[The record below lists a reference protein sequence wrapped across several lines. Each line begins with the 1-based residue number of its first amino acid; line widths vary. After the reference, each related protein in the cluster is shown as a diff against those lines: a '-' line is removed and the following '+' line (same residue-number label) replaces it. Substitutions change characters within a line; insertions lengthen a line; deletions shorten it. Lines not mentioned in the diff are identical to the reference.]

1 MTPKNLSN
9 HQNDPTHGNLKYP
22 AKKEKNNH
30 LVCIYHGVDTLWTFP
45 KQTIYENGNI
55 FENPI
60 FYLPQ
65 DDYIIIP
72 IKMAFG
78 NCIELAIQ
86 FVYQSSSCLQVVNP
100 PNLQDSPL
108 LDGSML
114 LVKSS
119 FFCVYPL
126 LHFRKTSPS
135 LVFHRT
141 SPWFHSEI
149 KGTPHLYPLVNI
161 QKAIESGHRNSEFSH
176 EKW

>member
-22 AKKEKNNH
+22 AKKKNH
-30 LVCIYHGVDTLWTFP
+30 LVCIYQGVDTLWTFP

-65 DDYIIIP
+65 DDYIIIT

-100 PNLQDSPL
+100 PILQDSSQ
-108 LDGSML
+108 D
-114 LVKSS
+114 
-119 FFCVYPL
+119 
-126 LHFRKTSPS
+126 
-135 LVFHRT
+135 
-141 SPWFHSEI
+141 I
-149 KGTPHLYPLVNI
+149 
-161 QKAIESGHRNSEFSH
+161 
-176 EKW
+176 